1 LNTLNVDK
9 FEEIIDEDHIDILVQ
24 NILIIE
30 HVVDDSDKH
39 VTLHKEKV
47 FDLLVYF
54 EIHM

>member
-1 LNTLNVDK
+1 LNVDK